1 MRTWDTVTRLAGLV
15 LVLAI
20 LTCSVTTSAWT
31 YLSNVNKEPDRTEPR
46 FYSASP
52 STRGQRLVSSNLSS
66 VIPDPGQTQE
76 GGDWISK
83 RNATYIPSSPAQ
95 LGIRSGQETAGDSV
109 FASVFSTN
117 QRDGFSQMA
126 TAKSVSLSTFAEREK
141 TTTDLAIQPFAFNV
155 SFQDKQAQRAPDFRD
170 EHSASTQWSPA
181 SSFKYEPTASTEGSP
196 SSAFRHETFGSTD
209 SSPTRAF
216 THETFGSTERSP
228 TNAFTHEPCGSTH
241 NSLTKAFTHE
251 STVPTR
257 SSPIQAPTPEH
268 RNLSTESLMDC
279 LLSGGT
285 LYLHAFGGSLTI
297 DTSHLEPRNV
307 SYATSRC
314 TVIVTVPD
322 GLIVALKPVRLQGLC
337 VNVGVYLVNEKI
349 VHGVVQSQTTLLECL
364 EYFNG
369 DWSIGREYIYV
380 PPHARLR
387 VVVVHY
393 RNTLLPSPVP
403 PFSVEIHFS
412 SLPGS
417 TDLLDVDFTTP
428 LNGKL

>member
-1 MRTWDTVTRLAGLV
+1 MRTWDSFTRLAGLV
-15 LVLAI
+15 LMLAV
-20 LTCSVTTSAWT
+20 LTCSVMT
-31 YLSNVNKEPDRTEPR
+31 YPSNVNKEPDRTEPR

-66 VIPDPGQTQE
+66 VTPDPGQTQE

-83 RNATYIPSSPAQ
+83 RNVTFIPSSPAQ
-95 LGIRSGQETAGDSV
+95 LGIRGGQETAGDSV
-109 FASVFSTN
+109 FASVFSTK

-126 TAKSVSLSTFAEREK
+126 KAKSVSLSTKFAEREK
-141 TTTDLAIQPFAFNV
+141 TTTELAIQPFAFNV
-155 SFQDKQAQRAPDFRD
+155 SFEEKQAQRALDFSD
-170 EHSASTQWSPA
+170 EPSASTQWSPTN
-181 SSFKYEPTASTEGSP
+181 SFKQEPTASTEGSP
-196 SSAFRHETFGSTD
+196 SSAFRHE
-209 SSPTRAF
+209 P
-216 THETFGSTERSP
+216 FGSTEGSP
-228 TNAFTHEPCGSTH
+228 TNAFRHEPSM
-241 NSLTKAFTHE
+241 
-251 STVPTR
+251 PTQ

-268 RNLSTESLMDC
+268 RKLSTESLMDC

-285 LYLHAFGGSLTI
+285 LYLHAFSGSLTI

-307 SYATSRC
+307 SYYTLRC

-322 GLIVALKPVRLQGLC
+322 GLIMALKPVRLEGLC
-337 VNVGVYLVNEKI
+337 VNVGVYLVNENI
-349 VHGVVQSQTTLLECL
+349 VYGVSKSQRTLLGCL

-369 DWSIGREYIYV
+369 DWSTGREYIYV

-387 VVVVHY
+387 IVVVHY